1 MQKNRSHFT
10 LLFLFV
16 FALVSCENE
25 ELEEIL
31 LSEKQPVI
39 VLQGKAIDT
48 AFLYTNYHD
57 PGASVFEDKDGRISC
72 NEYALVS
79 DVENTLNNRLPG
91 TYYIHYNAKDST
103 GKKLAAVTRTVHM
116 VENST
121 TFLNGNYDVV
131 CTCTAIAA
139 SSSPS
144 ISTESYTAVAVPQ
157 GAKDCFDLFT
167 LKIGYEKV
175 VSSVHLMGAKLEVDF
190 FSTDYARVSTSGTLS
205 PSKNSFTIESTSYPF
220 SPAITYSCTNVYT
233 KHLLIK

>member
-1 MQKNRSHFT
+1 MQKNRSYVAV
-10 LLFLFV
+10 LFLLV
-16 FALVSCENE
+16 FAVVSCENDENE
-25 ELEEIL
+25 ETL
-31 LSEKQPVI
+31 LREKKPVI
-39 VLQGKAIDT
+39 LLQGKAIDT

-57 PGASVFEDKDGRISC
+57 PGASVFEDKDGKISC
-72 NEYALVS
+72 NDYVLVS

-131 CTCTAIAA
+131 CTCSAIAA
-139 SSSPS
+139 SSSPTV
-144 ISTESYTAVAVPQ
+144 STESYTAVAVPQ
-157 GAKDCFDLFT
+157 GEKDCFELFT

-175 VSSVHLMGAKLEVDF
+175 VSSVHLADATLDVGF